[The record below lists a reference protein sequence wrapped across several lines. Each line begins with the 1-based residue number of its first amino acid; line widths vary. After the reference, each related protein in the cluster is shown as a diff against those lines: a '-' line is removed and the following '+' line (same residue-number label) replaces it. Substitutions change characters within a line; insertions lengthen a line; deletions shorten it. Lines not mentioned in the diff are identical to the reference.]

1 MLLYIFSSMPLIR
14 LCRSCF
20 SRTCSCADYEET
32 CPADSQGSLS
42 LLSSS
47 IDSGFDDSG
56 FDMRLYLKKHR
67 NALIPYESSLRNDDD
82 PKIREA
88 VEYFYGPINDKRQRN
103 ESNCSSDASYF
114 SFLSSDSEYQ
124 SESESPIYLGPP
136 FQSSTQNNSH
146 SLSSDNDNFCISW

>member
-1 MLLYIFSSMPLIR
+1 MPLIR

-20 SRTCSCADYEET
+20 SRTCSCADSNVCEKA
-32 CPADSQGSLS
+32 CPVDSQSSLS

-47 IDSGFDDSG
+47 IDSGFDDNG
-56 FDMRLYLKKHR
+56 FNMRLYLRKHR

-103 ESNCSSDASYF
+103 VSNCSSDASYF
-114 SFLSSDSEYQ
+114 SFPSQDSEYQ
-124 SESESPIYLGPP
+124 SESESPICLGPP
-136 FQSSTQNNSH
+136 FRSSTQNNSH
-146 SLSSDNDNFCISW
+146 SLSSDNNNFKISW